1 MAFREIDP
9 KKFSFLLAQGTHEG
23 ELRKFFVESRAQL
36 LIKGAR
42 VQNMPHG
49 REARVKAICERF
61 PQRTDE
67 VLQPWFQKNISVT
80 DPVSLDDVLLY
91 LSEYF
96 EEGEP
101 LPKAEAKVICR
112 SALEYLFSD
121 APNADFINLLRKS
134 RAVPA
139 PGTIG
144 IPPSDEANPQ
154 SKQTEDCKSPA
165 DAANSESV
173 TVPENFQLAELLASI
188 IANDENAI
196 DDALAPFAE
205 STQLLV
211 EALLRLREGD
221 VSAAREKLKLLGDGR
236 PESELIRSALARAS
250 HQRSASATSN
260 GVRTEIPQPLG
271 EDPRSDSYEIIGI
284 YTNESDTGAVFVK
297 PLCIVLEGRLRQL
310 TDDACIRLFPDS
322 GSVMTHRSVLR
333 RQLRRRDLVH
343 WRVSERDEAEGKRTR
358 FHLADELNPLIE
370 VVRIPV
376 PSSDADEV
384 RDRIKAY
391 AADGHGQPTQQVMFL
406 LADGVTVVSPK
417 SVDFARDEAFDS
429 PWQSWGSVETWLIE
443 GHQYCLEALQGAAS
457 HLDLSPLDAAFRKL
471 LKNLDAE
478 QRLTTTKAQ
487 RNELIA
493 RLRGQSGSEIAER
506 AKRVAASI
514 DQISINEEELDA
526 LLKLLGAR
534 EEVLRRVD
542 ELIAE
547 EHEKRQA
554 EKAGLQR
561 EVALLRKRKSEL
573 EKDGQEIERNNRA
586 QVDSVAASVREAFA
600 KAVREGASTLAN
612 AEVFHL
618 LTGAAGSTL
627 RQETSIVGPN
637 HLDGWIKRGAFSEVD
652 VKARLSALGINRRQA
667 FVLSKL
673 AYAAATSGVALILKG
688 GMARQ
693 CVQTLARHD
702 RDAVAI
708 VDIPMGLTSGDFLR
722 QMLTSLVDIQGMALL
737 NADLSPL
744 EIYGAELIDLLI
756 EQAMIGMPSPKP
768 VFFSCLGGDLCLP
781 LPKTLHRAS
790 LVVDL
795 DLDWDEGQQLLDQVE
810 PDSLLLLPALRERL
824 FNAIF
829 AMDDD
834 DRRYIEPALVRAL
847 LTE

>member
-23 ELRKFFVESRAQL
+23 ELRTFFVESRAQL

-80 DPVSLDDVLLY
+80 DPVSPDDVLLY
-91 LSEYF
+91 LSAYF

-121 APNADFINLLRKS
+121 APNADFLNLLQKS
-134 RAVPA
+134 HAVPTLS
-139 PGTIG
+139 TIA
-144 IPPSDEANPQ
+144 IPPPDEADPQ
-154 SKQTEDCKSPA
+154 SKQMEDRKSSV
-165 DAANSESV
+165 DTLDSESV
-173 TVPENFQLAELLASI
+173 AVPENFQLAELLASI
-188 IANDENAI
+188 ITGDENAI
-196 DDALAPFAE
+196 DNALEPFDE

-211 EALLRLREGD
+211 EALLRLREGN
-221 VSAAREKLKLLGDGR
+221 VSAARDKLSLLGRDG

-250 HQRSASATSN
+250 HQKNASAESI

-271 EDPRSDSYEIIGI
+271 EDPSSDSYEIIGI
-284 YTNESDTGAVFVK
+284 YTNESDTGAVFVR
-297 PLCIVLEGRLRQL
+297 PLFIVLEGRLRQL
-310 TDDACIRLFPDS
+310 TDAACIRLFPDS

-333 RQLRRRDLVH
+333 RQLRRRELVH
-343 WRVSERDEAEGKRTR
+343 WRVSELDEAEGKRTR

-391 AADGHGQPTQQVMFL
+391 AAEARGQSGQQVMFL
-406 LADGVTVVSPK
+406 LADGVTVASPK
-417 SVDFARDEAFDS
+417 NGDFARDEAFDS
-429 PWQSWGSVETWLIE
+429 PWQSWGSLETWLIE

-471 LKNLDAE
+471 LKDLDGE

-493 RLRGQSGSEIAER
+493 RLRGQSGSEIAQR
-506 AKRVAASI
+506 AKRVATSI

-554 EKAGLQR
+554 EKAGLQG
-561 EVALLRKRKSEL
+561 EISSLKKRKSEL
-573 EKDGQEIERNNRA
+573 ERAGHEIERNNRA
-586 QVDSVAASVREAFA
+586 QVDSIEKSVRDAFA
-600 KAVREGASTLAN
+600 SAVREGASTLAN
-612 AEVFHL
+612 AKVFQL
-618 LTGAAGSTL
+618 LTSAAGITP
-627 RQETSIVGPN
+627 REETSAVGSN
-637 HLDGWIKRGAFSEVD
+637 QLDGWIKRGAFSEVD
-652 VKARLSALGINRRQA
+652 VKARLSVLGINRRQA

-673 AYAAATSGVALILKG
+673 AGVAAMSGVALILKG

-708 VDIPMGLTSGDFLR
+708 VDIPMGLTSGDFLH
-722 QMLTSLVDIQGMALL
+722 QMFASLADIQGMAFL

-744 EIYGAELIDLLI
+744 EIYGVELIDLLV
-756 EQAMIGMPSPKP
+756 EQAMADMPSLRP
-768 VFFSCLGGDLCLP
+768 VFFSCLGGDLSLS

-795 DLDWDEGQQLLDQVE
+795 DLDWDEGQQLLDQVD

-824 FNAIF
+824 FNAF
-829 AMDDD
+829 LAMDDD
-834 DRRYIEPALVRAL
+834 DRRYIEPAFVKAL
-847 LTE
+847 LTK

>member
-1 MAFREIDP
+1 VAFREIAP
-9 KKFSFLLAQGTHEG
+9 KKFSFLLAHGTHEG

-61 PQRTDE
+61 HQKTDE
-67 VLQPWFQKNISVT
+67 VLQTWFQKNISVT

-91 LSEYF
+91 LSAYF

-121 APNADFINLLRKS
+121 APNADFLNLLQKS
-134 RAVPA
+134 HAVPA
-139 PGTIG
+139 LSTIA
-144 IPPSDEANPQ
+144 ILPSDEADPQ
-154 SKQTEDCKSPA
+154 SKQKEDRKSLV
-165 DAANSESV
+165 DITNSESV
-173 TVPENFQLAELLASI
+173 AVPENFQLAELLASI
-188 IANDENAI
+188 ITGDENAI
-196 DDALAPFAE
+196 DNALEPFDE

-211 EALLRLREGD
+211 EALLRLRDGN
-221 VSAAREKLKLLGDGR
+221 VSAARDKLSLLGGDG

-250 HQRSASATSN
+250 HQKNASAEAT
-260 GVRTEIPQPLG
+260 GVRTEIPQPLD
-271 EDPRSDSYEIIGI
+271 EDPSSDPFEIIGI
-284 YTNESDTGAVFVK
+284 YTNESDTGAVFVR
-297 PLCIVLEGRLRQL
+297 PLFIVLEGRLRRL
-310 TDDACIRLFPDS
+310 TDAACIQLFPDS

-333 RQLRRRDLVH
+333 RQLRRRELVH
-343 WRVSERDEAEGKRTR
+343 WRVSELDEAEGKRTR

-391 AADGHGQPTQQVMFL
+391 AAEARGQSGQQVMFL
-406 LADGVTVVSPK
+406 LADGVTVASPK
-417 SVDFARDEAFDS
+417 NVDFARDEAFDS
-429 PWQSWGSVETWLIE
+429 PWQSWGSLETWLIE
-443 GHQYCLEALQGAAS
+443 GRQYCLEALQGAAS
-457 HLDLSPLDAAFRKL
+457 QLDLSPLDAAFRKL
-471 LKNLDAE
+471 LKDLDGE

-493 RLRGQSGSEIAER
+493 RLRGQSGSEIAQR
-506 AKRVAASI
+506 AKRVATSI

-547 EHEKRQA
+547 EHETRQA
-554 EKAGLQR
+554 EKAGLQG
-561 EVALLRKRKSEL
+561 EISSLKKRKSEL
-573 EKDGQEIERNNRA
+573 EKAGHQIERNNRA
-586 QVDSVAASVREAFA
+586 QVDSVAESVREAFA
-600 KAVREGASTLAN
+600 NAVGEGASTLAN
-612 AEVFHL
+612 AKIFQL
-618 LTGAAGSTL
+618 LTSAAGSTP
-627 RQETSIVGPN
+627 RQETSAVDSN
-637 HLDGWIKRGAFSEVD
+637 QLDGWIKRGAFSEVD
-652 VKARLSALGINRRQA
+652 VKARLSVLGINRRQA

-673 AYAAATSGVALILKG
+673 AGVAAMSGVALILKG
-688 GMARQ
+688 EMARQ
-693 CVQTLARHD
+693 CVQTLARQG

-708 VDIPMGLTSGDFLR
+708 IDIPMGLTSGDFLH
-722 QMLTSLVDIQGMALL
+722 QMLASLADIQGVAFL

-744 EIYGAELIDLLI
+744 EIYGVELIDLLV
-756 EQAMIGMPSPKP
+756 EQAMADMPSPRP
-768 VFFSCLGGDLCLP
+768 VFFSCLGGDLSLP
-781 LPKTLHRAS
+781 LPKTLHRVS

-795 DLDWDEGQQLLDQVE
+795 DLDWDEGQQLLDQIE

-824 FNAIF
+824 FNAIL

-834 DRRYIEPALVRAL
+834 DRRHIEPAFVRAL
-847 LTE
+847 LTK